1 MGTRYTT
8 AELHGNITEHDK
20 RIGTLEQGEVR
31 QDERIGELR
40 KDVNDVCATT
50 KKLSDVVITSGVAI
64 KIGTWIMAGFGISV
78 IALIWSLV
86 TGQASLIFK

>member
-1 MGTRYTT
+1 MGNRYTT
-8 AELHGNITEHDK
+8 AELHGNIADHDK
-20 RIGTLEQGEVR
+20 RIDTLEKSDIR

-78 IALIWSLV
+78 IALIWSLI
-86 TGQASLIFK
+86 TGQASLVFK